1 MPPIRQREAQPCEA
15 RTSRP
20 IHPRHAMPSRS
31 THLRIPPFADT
42 LPAPIWFRADELPA
56 DTAYPRHRHAWGEFV
71 YAYSGLMELKL
82 ADAHFLAPPQCG
94 VWLPPQVEHV
104 GLNRDAASHCSLYV
118 SEALCAQL
126 PGAACAL
133 TVSPLVRSLLEHL
146 RQHPHAR
153 DKPPLAEEARLLQV
167 LVDQLAQA
175 PRAGSYLP
183 GSDDAVLAPLLRALD
198 AQPGDNRSL
207 AEWAQAVHSTER
219 TLLRR
224 CRRELGMSFS
234 EWRQRLRVVKAL
246 PRLQAGQKV
255 EVVALEL
262 GYADASAFITMFRRL
277 MGVTPDEFRRG
288 ATPP

>member
-1 MPPIRQREAQPCEA
+1 MPV
-15 RTSRP
+15 RT
-20 IHPRHAMPSRS
+20 
-31 THLRIPPFADT
+31 THLRTPPFVDA
-42 LPAPIWFRADELPA
+42 LPSPIWFRADELPA

-82 ADAHFLAPPQCG
+82 SDAHFLAPPQCG
-94 VWLPPQVEHV
+94 VWLPPLVEHI

-118 SEALCAQL
+118 SAPLCAQL
-126 PGAACAL
+126 PADACAL
-133 TVSPLVRSLLEHL
+133 NVSPLVRALLEHL
-146 RQHPHAR
+146 RQHPHPR
-153 DKPPLAEEARLLQV
+153 DEAPSAEDGRLLQV

-183 GSDDAVLAPLLRALD
+183 GSDDPVLAPLLRALD

-207 AEWAQAVHSTER
+207 AEWAQALHSTER

-224 CRRELGMSFS
+224 CRRELGMPFS

-246 PRLQAGQKV
+246 PRLQAGEKV
-255 EVVALEL
+255 ETVALEL
-262 GYADASAFITMFRRL
+262 GYAGASAFITMFRRL

-288 ATPP
+288 ALPK

>member
-1 MPPIRQREAQPCEA
+1 MPL
-15 RTSRP
+15 
-20 IHPRHAMPSRS
+20 RS
-31 THLRIPPFADT
+31 THLRVPPFAHT
-42 LPAPIWFRADELPA
+42 LPAAIWFRADELPA

-104 GLNRDAASHCSLYV
+104 GLNRDAATHCSLYV
-118 SEALCAQL
+118 SAPLCA
-126 PGAACAL
+126 PMPRDACAL
-133 TVSPLVRSLLEHL
+133 TVSPLVRALLEHL
-146 RQHPHAR
+146 RLAPRAL
-153 DKPPLAEEARLLQV
+153 PLSAPDERLLQV

-183 GSDDAVLAPLLRALD
+183 GSDDPVLAPLLQALD

-207 AEWAQAVHSTER
+207 AEWAQALHSTER

-255 EVVALEL
+255 ETVALEL
-262 GYADASAFITMFRRL
+262 GYAGASAFITMFRRL

-288 ATPP
+288 GRPPARRDLSP